1 MSMFLL
7 DFPQD
12 RPYTGKAGAEDRE
25 IQGWNPSADSSAG
38 MTGLPYPA
46 APSAL
51 CLQTCVKSRGLG
63 QSPKLSGDFF
73 LFILGG
79 GGR

>member
-7 DFPQD
+7 DFPHD

-38 MTGLPYPA
+38 MKGAAISGSPVCIMPA
-46 APSAL
+46 NM
-51 CLQTCVKSRGLG
+51 R
-63 QSPKLSGDFF
+63 
-73 LFILGG
+73 
-79 GGR
+79 

>member
-38 MTGLPYPA
+38 MTGLPDMTAPFMPA
-46 APSAL
+46 LESAL
-51 CLQTCVKSRGLG
+51 GFHPWIS
-63 QSPKLSGDFF
+63 LSSAPAFPV
-73 LFILGG
+73 
-79 GGR
+79 